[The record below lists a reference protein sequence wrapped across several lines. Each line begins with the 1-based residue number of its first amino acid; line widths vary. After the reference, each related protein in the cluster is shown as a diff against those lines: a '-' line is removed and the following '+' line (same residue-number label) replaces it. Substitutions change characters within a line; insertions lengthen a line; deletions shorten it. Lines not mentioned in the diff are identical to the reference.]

1 MADSRGGAVAGI
13 YPRLVGQGQDFRL
26 NAGDQQ
32 VVVAAGQIPPPDAA
46 AKKHVAA
53 EERVLCR
60 QVKAQA
66 SRAVAGHFQ
75 NVKAQSRE
83 GEVFRRGEQFARAS
97 VDWGHIQSEA
107 PGAKKIRVRDHG
119 QGVWMVIYGAS
130 VPLLDRGGVGHVIEM
145 PVGEKQGVDRFA
157 GEMRGGSLR
166 SVDEDVA
173 GGAAEQE
180 GVRRE
185 DAAAKFFEPNHGNM
199 VCNAMRSLILPL
211 TSANLIRMRFIAS
224 ALMIGFLAVP
234 AWAADLDKVA
244 VSVARLLEQGHY
256 SRQKLDDEVSQKVL
270 NQYLQDLDPNK
281 LFFTQAEID
290 DLNARYAT
298 TLDDAILSGD
308 LDPAR
313 NIFSL
318 YKQHVTDR
326 VASNKVLADKKYDFT
341 TKETVA
347 LNRKDAPWPKS
358 KAEADD
364 LWRKRIEAEL
374 LQETLNEHAVDS
386 PAKIVKRRQDQLL
399 RNLNE
404 MDDESIVSGFL
415 GALARSYDP
424 HSEYMSPSELANFE
438 IEMKKSLDGVGAV
451 LQSEDGYAKI
461 KEIVPGGPADLD
473 GHLKVNDRI
482 AAVAQGNAPFEDVV
496 DMKLDKVVEKIR
508 GPRGTT
514 VRLQV
519 IPASATDPSKRAI
532 IAIRRDEV
540 KLKDQKASAEIIDLT
555 RPNGRPLRL
564 GWIELPSF
572 YADLGRSGDAD
583 AVSTTKD
590 VSQLLERLKKEGI
603 QGLVIDL
610 RRDGG
615 GSLEEAINLTGLFIP
630 KGPVVQS
637 KDSNGK
643 VAVSY
648 DKNALAAYDGPL
660 VVVTNRLS
668 ASASEIFAAAL
679 QDYGRAVIVGD
690 ERSFGKGTVQTML
703 DIGRFMPFF
712 SLGSADA
719 GALKLTINKF
729 YRVLGGST
737 QLEGVKSNIVL
748 PSLTDNPE
756 FGEGSLPNP
765 LPYDEV
771 APQRIDRNDLSS
783 VIGQLQALSSQRVAE
798 DPEFRY
804 ISEDMERLRK
814 RFDQNTVSLNLAD
827 RKRELSEDN
836 ARREARKKDRASR
849 GAPFEAVAYEVTLDN
864 VDKPALQKVA
874 FDRKKKGSLFDT
886 ADDDD
891 NDTAKEDVVLPDAIR
906 NEALRINADLV
917 DILKSSKTASART
930 IDHTGNTP

>member
-1 MADSRGGAVAGI
+1 ME
-13 YPRLVGQGQDFRL
+13 
-26 NAGDQQ
+26 
-32 VVVAAGQIPPPDAA
+32 AA
-46 AKKHVAA
+46 A
-53 EERVLCR
+53 
-60 QVKAQA
+60 
-66 SRAVAGHFQ
+66 
-75 NVKAQSRE
+75 
-83 GEVFRRGEQFARAS
+83 
-97 VDWGHIQSEA
+97 
-107 PGAKKIRVRDHG
+107 
-119 QGVWMVIYGAS
+119 
-130 VPLLDRGGVGHVIEM
+130 VPALDRGRIGDVVEMAVGEQEQVDAFSGEMGVG
-145 PVGEKQGVDRFA
+145 A
-157 GEMRGGSLR
+157 LRG
-166 SVDEDVA
+166 VDEDIA
-173 GGAAEQE
+173 GGAAEEE

-185 DAAAKFFEPNHGNM
+185 DAAAKFFEPNHEN
-199 VCNAMRSLILPL
+199 VVSIAMRSLIFPQG
-211 TSANLIRMRFIAS
+211 SANLFRMRLLAS
-224 ALMIGFLAVP
+224 ALVLVFLAGP
-234 AWAADLDKVA
+234 AWSADLDKVA

-256 SRQKLDDEVSQKVL
+256 SRQKLDDEVSAKL
-270 NQYLQDLDPNK
+270 LDQYLQDLDPNK
-281 LFFTQAEID
+281 LFFTQGEVDA
-290 DLNARYAT
+290 LKAKYAT
-298 TLDDAILSGD
+298 TLDDAILGGN

-313 NIFSL
+313 DIFGQ
-318 YKQHVTDR
+318 YKQHVIDR
-326 VASNKVLADKKYDFT
+326 VALNKALADKKYNFT
-341 TKETVA
+341 TRETVA

-358 KAEADD
+358 KAEAQE

-374 LQETLNEHAVDS
+374 LQETLNKHAVDS
-386 PAKIVKRRQDQLL
+386 PAKVVKRRQDQLL

-508 GPRGTT
+508 GKRGTV

-519 IPASATDPSKRAI
+519 IPASASDPSKRAV

-572 YADLGRSGDAD
+572 YADLNRGSDDPD

-590 VSQLLERLKKEGI
+590 VSMLLDRLKKEGI

-648 DKNALAAYDGPL
+648 DKNALASYDGPL

-756 FGEGSLPNP
+756 FGEGSLPHP

-771 APQRIDRNDLSS
+771 APQRIDRNDLTP
-783 VIGQLQALSSQRVAE
+783 VIGQLQALSSQRVAA

-804 ISEDMERLRK
+804 ISEDMARMRK
-814 RFDQNTVSLNLAD
+814 RYDDNTVSLNLAD

-836 ARREARKKDRASR
+836 ARREARMKERAQR
-849 GAPFEAVAYEVTLDN
+849 GAAIEAVAYEVTLDN
-864 VDKPALQKVA
+864 VEKPTLDKVA
-874 FDRKKKGSLFDT
+874 FDRKKKGSLFE
-886 ADDDD
+886 ASDDDD
-891 NDTAKEDVVLPDAIR
+891 GDSEADTKDVVIPDAIR
-906 NEALRINADLV
+906 NEALRINADMV
-917 DILKSSKTASART
+917 DLLKSSKTAST
-930 IDHTGNTP
+930 QTGSRAVVTP